1 MYKSVN
7 LKRKYHITNCSYL
20 ENEDFEMYLDDC
32 LKMLDENVDILSN
45 IEYELNQQK
54 EDDLTPNMHLTDLID
69 MTHDVADSSRL
80 KKAEFTFMQRYF
92 EKSNS

>member
-1 MYKSVN
+1 M
-7 LKRKYHITNCSYL
+7 
-20 ENEDFEMYLDDC
+20 ENEDFETYLDDC

-45 IEYELNQQK
+45 IEYELDQQK
-54 EDDLTPNMHLTDLID
+54 EDELTPNMQLTDLID

-80 KKAEFTFMQRYF
+80 KKAEFTFMQRYL

>member
-1 MYKSVN
+1 M
-7 LKRKYHITNCSYL
+7 

-54 EDDLTPNMHLTDLID
+54 EDELTPNMQLTDLID
-69 MTHDVADSSRL
+69 MTHDVANSSRL

>member
-1 MYKSVN
+1 M
-7 LKRKYHITNCSYL
+7 
-20 ENEDFEMYLDDC
+20 ENKDHETYLDEC

-45 IEYELNQQK
+45 IEYELEQQK
-54 EDDLTPNMHLTDLID
+54 EDELTPNMQLTDLID

-80 KKAEFTFMQRYF
+80 KKAEFTFMQRYM

>member
-1 MYKSVN
+1 MN
-7 LKRKYHITNCSYL
+7 LKRKYRIANCSQL

-32 LKMLDENVDILSN
+32 LKMLDANVDILSN

-54 EDDLTPNMHLTDLID
+54 EDELVPGMHLTDLID

>member
-1 MYKSVN
+1 
-7 LKRKYHITNCSYL
+7 
-20 ENEDFEMYLDDC
+20 MYLDDC

-45 IEYELNQQK
+45 IEYELHQQK
-54 EDDLTPNMHLTDLID
+54 EDELTPNMQLTDLID

-80 KKAEFTFMQRYF
+80 KKAEFTFMQRYL

>member
-1 MYKSVN
+1 M
-7 LKRKYHITNCSYL
+7 
-20 ENEDFEMYLDDC
+20 ENEDLGKCLDECLKLLDD
-32 LKMLDENVDILSN
+32 NVNILSN

-54 EDDLTPNMHLTDLID
+54 EDELVPEMQLTDLID
-69 MTHDVADSSRL
+69 MTHDVADFSRL

>member
-1 MYKSVN
+1 
-7 LKRKYHITNCSYL
+7 L
-20 ENEDFEMYLDDC
+20 ENEDLGKCLDECLKLLDD
-32 LKMLDENVDILSN
+32 NVNILSN

-54 EDDLTPNMHLTDLID
+54 EDELTPNMQLTDLID

-80 KKAEFTFMQRYF
+80 KKAEFTFMQRYL

>member
-1 MYKSVN
+1 M
-7 LKRKYHITNCSYL
+7 

-32 LKMLDENVDILSN
+32 IKMLDDNVDILSD

-54 EDDLTPNMHLTDLID
+54 EDELVPEMNLTDLID
-69 MTHDVADSSRL
+69 MTNDVADSSRQ

-92 EKSNS
+92 EKSNV

>member
-1 MYKSVN
+1 M
-7 LKRKYHITNCSYL
+7 

-32 LKMLDENVDILSN
+32 LKMLEENVDILSN

-54 EDDLTPNMHLTDLID
+54 EDELIPNMHLTDLIE

-80 KKAEFTFMQRYF
+80 KKAEFTFMQRYL

>member
-1 MYKSVN
+1 
-7 LKRKYHITNCSYL
+7 L
-20 ENEDFEMYLDDC
+20 ENEDFETYLDDC
-32 LKMLDENVDILSN
+32 LKMLDDNVNILSS

-54 EDDLTPNMHLTDLID
+54 EDELTPNMQLTDLID

>member
-1 MYKSVN
+1 
-7 LKRKYHITNCSYL
+7 L
-20 ENEDFEMYLDDC
+20 ENEDLGKCLDEC
-32 LKMLDENVDILSN
+32 LKLLNDNVNILSN

-54 EDDLTPNMHLTDLID
+54 EDELVPEMQLTDLID
-69 MTHDVADSSRL
+69 MTRDVADSSRL